1 MYIDRAVADDIVIK
15 NVDNQLNVLFSRW
28 TAKKN
33 WSKYW

>member
-33 WSKYW
+33 